1 MVDERLIGEA
11 KSRMEKAMP
20 QVSYKIERDGEMWSL
35 LRNGEPEMSYV
46 TQEAAFEAASADASA
61 DLRSGFDIVIQAASP
76 TDPAGASR
84 ESGGRPM
91 KGDGFS

>member
-1 MVDERLIGEA
+1 
-11 KSRMEKAMP
+11 
-20 QVSYKIERDGEMWSL
+20 
-35 LRNGEPEMSYV
+35 MSYV